1 MILCGDHLISKLYS
15 NCLEHRGNGKSVTGA
30 SAAHA
35 TVYEDLATFRDHGD
49 QISNELVLSCPYFR
63 NEVCLFLYLS

>member
-1 MILCGDHLISKLYS
+1 MLYS
-15 NCLEHRGNGKSVTGA
+15 NCLEQRNGKSVTGA

-35 TVYEDLATFRDHGD
+35 TVYEDLAMFRDHGD

-63 NEVCLFLYLS
+63 NEVCMSVP